1 MEETTVWAQEE
12 TEGNDRPDT
21 PSSVSFFSREKE
33 KKKLRRKVCPTVV
46 SCLPSVVN
54 LLCSTLRPSR
64 ARDERSEEER
74 KDETGG
80 TTAGP
85 TNYFL
90 SLLQSVG
97 PGGVFPSPVSFPFF
111 LHLH

>member
-1 MEETTVWAQEE
+1 MSLSFYSFCGSCVLIGRAGRLCVFLSLSLTHRPAPQFLSFIRGAWA
-12 TEGNDRPDT
+12 
-21 PSSVSFFSREKE
+21 
-33 KKKLRRKVCPTVV
+33 VV
-46 SCLPSVVN
+46 
-54 LLCSTLRPSR
+54 R
-64 ARDERSEEER
+64 ER

-111 LHLH
+111 FSFLKEKKREETEGEEVTSQ